1 VSSGPLIEKERNEP
15 AETRSK
21 TKNSIGRGIFAA
33 ASMILQI
40 TWVCLA
46 MTYFE
51 DSYVW
56 ISWLIRLAAVCMVLH
71 LYAKRENISFK
82 LPWIMLILT
91 FPILGVAMYG
101 MVEHS
106 GTMKRMRKRY
116 REIDLCLLPLLPD
129 STELIQ
135 EVEKEDLIFANMA
148 RAIQNAGGEPRGYPL
163 YAGTE
168 VQYYG
173 DAMEGLL
180 AQVEALEKAEH
191 FILMEYHAIEDG
203 QGFAK
208 IHEVLRRKASEGVEV
223 NLIYDDLGSI
233 GFVDRTFRENLNRE
247 GIHTRVFNPV
257 VPILAFFQNNRDHRK
272 ITVIDGKVGFTGG
285 YNLADEYFH
294 YMEPYGHWKDSGV
307 RLTGDA
313 VLSLMEMFEEMW
325 NAIDPEKCGDF
336 IRFMPRSEAAL
347 PGRHGY
353 VQPYADSPMDS
364 ILVGENVYM
373 NLINAAQKYI
383 WFTTP
388 YLVITEEMK
397 RMLILAARRGVD
409 VRIIT
414 PGIPDKKLIYNV
426 TRSYYDEL
434 VDGGVRIF
442 EYTPGFLHTKD
453 CLCDGRYATCGTI
466 NLDFRSFYHHFED
479 GVLMMDTP
487 AVGQIKEDFE
497 KTFAA
502 SEEVTEAYRNIRKV
516 SPHRLWQM
524 ILRLFSPLM

>member
-1 VSSGPLIEKERNEP
+1 MRLVRESRKGLLRVLFSRAAQFTILILLQL
-15 AETRSK
+15 
-21 TKNSIGRGIFAA
+21 GILVGVFYYLQEYLPHALLLHVIIMAA
-33 ASMILQI
+33 AALYIINGNIDPSPKL
-40 TWVCLA
+40 TWLLVVFLFPVSGVLLLVIVN
-46 MTYFE
+46 TN
-51 DSYVW
+51 
-56 ISWLIRLAAVCMVLH
+56 LGNRRL
-71 LYAKRENISFK
+71 
-82 LPWIMLILT
+82 
-91 FPILGVAMYG
+91 
-101 MVEHS
+101 
-106 GTMKRMRKRY
+106 
-116 REIDLCLLPLLPD
+116 
-129 STELIQ
+129 
-135 EVEKEDLIFANMA
+135 KEEM
-148 RAIQNAGGEPRGYPL
+148 Q
-163 YAGTE
+163 
-168 VQYYG
+168 
-173 DAMEGLL
+173 
-180 AQVEALEKAEH
+180 
-191 FILMEYHAIEDG
+191 
-203 QGFAK
+203 
-208 IHEVLRRKASEGVEV
+208 
-223 NLIYDDLGSI
+223 SI
-233 GFVDRTFRENLNRE
+233 VDRTKCRIPQTQNTLNRMMEYEPEMLSLSTFINKSGCYPVYENTDVRYFPLGDDMFPVFLEELRKAERFIFLEFFIIHE
-247 GIHTRVFNPV
+247 GYMWGSILS
-257 VPILAFFQNNRDHRK
+257 ILAEKAKQGLEVRVCYDGTCEFALLPHDYPERLAKLGIKCKVFSPIKPFISTHYNYRNHRK
-272 ITVIDGKVGFTGG
+272 IAVIDGKVGFTGG

>member
-1 VSSGPLIEKERNEP
+1 MSSGLLIEKERNQP
-15 AETRSK
+15 VETRSK
-21 TKNSIGRGIFAA
+21 TKNSIGRGLFAA
-33 ASMILQI
+33 ASMILQVV
-40 TWVCLA
+40 WVVLA
-46 MTYFE
+46 MTFFK

-56 ISWLIRLAAVCMVLH
+56 IDWLIQAAAVCMVLH
-71 LYAKRENISFK
+71 IYAKRENICFK
-82 LPWIMLILT
+82 LPWIMLILA

-106 GTMKRMRKRY
+106 GTMKKMRLRY
-116 REIDLCLLPLLPD
+116 RRIDACLLPLLPD
-129 STELIQ
+129 STDLINQ
-135 EVEKEDLIFANMA
+135 VEKEDLIFANMA
-148 RAIQNAGGEPRGYPL
+148 RSIQDAGAQPRGYPL
-163 YAGTE
+163 YAGTDA
-168 VQYYG
+168 VYYA
-173 DAMEGLL
+173 DAMEGLV
-180 AQVEALEKAEH
+180 AQVEELKKAEH

-208 IHEVLRRKASEGVEV
+208 IHEVLKEKAAAGVEI

-233 GFVDRTFRENLNRE
+233 GFVDRAFREKLNAE

-257 VPILAFFQNNRDHRK
+257 SPILGFFQNNRDHRK
-272 ITVIDGKVGFTGG
+272 ITVIDGRVGFTGG

-294 YMEPYGHWKDSGV
+294 YKEPYGRWKDSGV
-307 RLTGDA
+307 KLTGDA

-325 NAIDPEKCGDF
+325 NAIDPEKGEDF
-336 IRFMPRSEAAL
+336 IRFFPRKSAAL
-347 PGRHGY
+347 PGAHGY

-364 ILVGENVYM
+364 VLVGEDVYM

-414 PGIPDKKLIYNV
+414 PGIPDKKLVYNV
-426 TRSYYDEL
+426 TRSYYGEL

-442 EYTPGFLHTKD
+442 EYTPGFIHTKD
-453 CLCDGRYATCGTI
+453 CLCDGRYAACGTI

-487 AVGQIKEDFE
+487 AVGQIRADFLE
-497 KTFAA
+497 TFDV
-502 SEEVTEAYRNIRKV
+502 SKEVTQDYRNRTKIT
-516 SPHRLWQM
+516 PTWIWRL